1 MSAIGTVS
9 QLIGRAIA
17 VKADGSER
25 VLSIGDE
32 VQADELI
39 RVSPDGSLEIKMES
53 GEPVNLEG
61 GQSWLATADTFQES
75 DDFDTTEAIADV
87 QSIQEA
93 ILAGADPTEVAEETA
108 AGGEG
113 EADGNEGSSFVQVE
127 ATREEVDPTAG
138 YETVGIFDAP
148 SELPS
153 ELQILL
159 APASKV
165 TLEGSVVNEGDG
177 TATITATVDN
187 APLTDL
193 TITLST
199 GDTITILTGQ
209 TSGSTEVEINNEDDI
224 YLDGE
229 EFPVS
234 ILTTDG
240 GNYESLDTSDTASVV
255 ILDTIDT
262 INISLSATPSLSEGD
277 ATGIEYTVTLSG
289 GVANNDITVTLDN
302 GEVIVI
308 PAGDPS
314 ASTFTAVQ
322 GDDVYLDG
330 ETVTN
335 SIVSAA
341 EANAGTPGALED
353 LTYDGS
359 AVETVISDTEDTVT
373 VSLSATPSLSE
384 GDATGIEYT
393 VTLSGGVANN
403 DITVTLD
410 NGEVIV
416 IPAGDPSA
424 STFTAVQGD
433 DVYLDGETVTNS
445 IVSAAEANAGT
456 PGALEDLTYDGSA
469 VETVISDTEDTVTA
483 TLTTSTSEIAETG
496 GSITYTVT
504 LSGTPGSIDPD
515 ADLVFT
521 LTNPDG
527 SGDPIQVTVSAGAV
541 SGQVVVTYSDS
552 EITTQTSID
561 NSIASFT
568 GGSEYEELVTAG
580 STSVVVD
587 YAPVITDLTPEAQGG
602 DVVVD
607 EDDLPNGSDGSD
619 SVTQAGTFT
628 IAAADGVET
637 LTVGSLNV
645 IQNGTYQGDGINI
658 ITPEGHTFT
667 ISGYDASTG
676 IVSYTYTLNEN
687 ESHDSAQG
695 ENSFFESLSVY
706 LEDSDGD
713 STTGT
718 LSAQIVD
725 DVPSATPAT
734 NSGQITQAVDTNL
747 MLVLDVSGSMNNQ
760 SSFQGMTRL
769 EVMVKAGLELLDRYD
784 AYGDVKVNVI
794 SFSSEGNDL
803 SGGWVTVSEAKAI
816 LLELNAGGTTNYVDA
831 LNDLIA
837 SYNSNSSG
845 MIADAQKISYFMS
858 DGNPNVGGTVD
869 QAAWESY
876 VTDNGFLSYALG
888 MGSGVNELNLE
899 PIAYDGRGDGR
910 TGSGSD
916 IDVTVVTDLSELEA
930 VLVST
935 VEVPPLSGLLLNG
948 GVPGVVGAD
957 GGWVQSV
964 TVDGVIYSY
973 DAATDSSTVSG
984 GTSNGAFNDDL
995 NEWLITTV
1003 EGASLKVYMDT
1014 GMYEYLP
1021 PDDLVTEMQE
1031 VFGYTITD
1039 SDGDTASSTL
1049 TLSVDPLEGP
1059 MVVRDDFVITNQD
1072 TIEIPDWTLLVND
1085 SGPDSDAQTLTAV
1098 DNSVSGAVTDNANN
1112 TVTFVDTGTQ
1122 GGHFSYTNTAG
1133 GSSSDGQ
1140 VSVNQVSG
1148 NILEGG
1154 YLDEIIIGGTDSEK
1168 LIGGAGDDSL
1178 FGGDGASSSVYRS
1191 IIADVKAGDTYSS
1204 DNNQFGFTFAQ
1215 GTGLFITK
1223 ISIDITGSGFF
1234 DQIGSGSKAFQIG
1247 DESDIDLFDITTVT
1261 SGDSTVLEIEFA
1273 PNAFVEGNTIRFGID
1288 TDTGFNTGDEFGTND
1303 IPFEVTFSDSISVN
1317 GIYEPGAGNSSV
1329 GTANNLYDD
1338 TLEGGQG
1345 NDILTG
1351 GEGDDIFVWSGSDA
1365 DGGTD
1370 HVTDFA
1376 FDLAD
1381 SNAENDVLDLSDLLS
1396 DGSNQL
1402 IAAEVDGHM
1411 QLTVANASDISDVK
1425 QVSSLDNIN
1434 VANDSAADLLK
1445 DQLLTNGNIDDGIS

>member
-25 VLSIGDE
+25 VLSVGDE

-39 RVSPDGSLEIKMES
+39 RVSPDGSLEIKMEN
-53 GEPVNLEG
+53 GEPVSLEG

-113 EADGNEGSSFVQVE
+113 ETEGNEGSSFVQVE

-138 YETVGIFDAP
+138 FETTGISDVP

-159 APASKV
+159 APASKL

-234 ILTTDG
+234 ILSTDG

-255 ILDTIDT
+255 ILDTID
-262 INISLSATPSLSEGD
+262 NVNVSLSATPSLSEGD
-277 ATGIEYTVTLSG
+277 ATGIEYTVTLTG

-335 SIVSAA
+335 SIVSAV
-341 EANAGTPGALED
+341 ETDAGTPGALED

-359 AVETVISDTEDTVT
+359 TVD
-373 VSLSATPSLSE
+373 
-384 GDATGIEYT
+384 
-393 VTLSGGVANN
+393 
-403 DITVTLD
+403 
-410 NGEVIV
+410 
-416 IPAGDPSA
+416 
-424 STFTAVQGD
+424 
-433 DVYLDGETVTNS
+433 
-445 IVSAAEANAGT
+445 
-456 PGALEDLTYDGSA
+456 
-469 VETVISDTEDTVTA
+469 TVISDTEDTVTA

-527 SGDPIQVTVSAGAV
+527 SGDPIQVTVSAGSV
-541 SGQVVVTYSDS
+541 SEQVVVTYSDA

-568 GGSEYEELVTAG
+568 GGSEYEKLVTAG

-587 YAPVITDLTPEAQGG
+587 YAPVITDLIPEAQGG

-658 ITPEGHTFT
+658 TTPEGHTFT
-667 ISGYDASTG
+667 ITGFDASTG

-695 ENSFFESLSVY
+695 ENSFFENLSVY

-713 STTGT
+713 STTDT

-734 NSGQITQAVDTNL
+734 NSGQVTETVDTNV
-747 MLVLDVSGSMNNQ
+747 MLVLDVSGSMNNL

-769 EVMVKAGLELLDRYD
+769 EVMVKAGMELLDRYE
-784 AYGDVKVNVI
+784 AYGDVKVNIV
-794 SFSSEGNDL
+794 SFASAGNDL
-803 SGGWVTVSEAKAI
+803 SGGWVSVAEAKEI
-816 LLELNAGGTTNYVDA
+816 LLDLSASGATNYVDA
-831 LNDLIA
+831 LDDLIA
-837 SYNSNSSG
+837 SYDSNLSG
-845 MIADAQKISYFMS
+845 MIPGGQKISYFMS
-858 DGNPNVGGTVD
+858 DGNPNTGGTVD

-899 PIAYDGRGDGR
+899 PIAYDGRTNGASRNG
-910 TGSGSD
+910 TD
-916 IDVTVVTDLSELEA
+916 IDVKVVTDLSELEE

-935 VEVPPLSGLLLNG
+935 VEVPPLSGILLDG
-948 GVPGVVGAD
+948 GVPAIAGAD
-957 GGWVQSV
+957 GGWIQSV
-964 TVDGVIYSY
+964 TVAGVTYSY
-973 DAATDSSTVSG
+973 DAETDLSSVSG
-984 GTSNGAFNDDL
+984 GTGNGAFDDVS
-995 NEWLITTV
+995 NAWTITTP
-1003 EGASLKVYMDT
+1003 EGATLKVLMVAGT
-1014 GMYEYLP
+1014 YEYLP
-1021 PDDLVTEMQE
+1021 PENLQSPVEE
-1031 VFGYTITD
+1031 VFGYTVTD

-1049 TLSVDPLEGP
+1049 TLSVDPAEGP

-1072 TIEIPDWTLLVND
+1072 TIEIPDWALLSND
-1085 SGPDSDAQTLTAV
+1085 TGPNSDSQV
-1098 DNSVSGAVTDNANN
+1098 VSGVGSAESGVVTDHAND
-1112 TVTFVDTGTQ
+1112 TITFEDTGSNDGSFT
-1122 GGHFSYTNTAG
+1122 YTNTAG
-1133 GSSSDGQ
+1133 SSSDEGKVSIDQ
-1140 VSVNQVSG
+1140 VSTP
-1148 NILEGG
+1148 ILEGD
-1154 YLDEIIIGGTDSEK
+1154 YLDEI
-1168 LIGGAGDDSL
+1168 LIGGSGSETLRGGDGDDIL
-1178 FGGDGASSSVYRS
+1178 FGGDGEQATTATEQVRITAQGEGSSSNSSYLQFAMLAGVTS
-1191 IIADVKAGDTYSS
+1191 ITSISLDLRAGGDINARFDPAPGNNDYGPSFSSLSGLSTGDVDASFSS
-1204 DNNQFGFTFAQ
+1204 NNAVMTLAF
-1215 GTGLFITK
+1215 
-1223 ISIDITGSGFF
+1223 DSG
-1234 DQIGSGSKAFQIG
+1234 AF
-1247 DESDIDLFDITTVT
+1247 T
-1261 SGDSTVLEIEFA
+1261 SGDGFDLNVKVVSLSGNDGDDWGDGEVVATV
-1273 PNAFVEGNTIRFGID
+1273 N
-1288 TDTGFNTGDEFGTND
+1288 
-1303 IPFEVTFSDSISVN
+1303 FSDGSEQVLVFSRVGSSDVSIAETPAV
-1317 GIYEPGAGNSSV
+1317 
-1329 GTANNLYDD
+1329 LYDD

-1351 GEGDDIFVWSGSDA
+1351 GEGDDIFVWNGSDA

-1402 IAAEVDGHM
+1402 IAEEVDGHM
-1411 QLTVANASDISDVK
+1411 QLTVANASDVSDVK
-1425 QVSSLDNIN
+1425 QVISLDNIN

-1445 DQLLTNGNIDDGIS
+1445 DQLLTNGNIDDGVS